1 MFPLCRF
8 SYTFA
13 SNMEFNQKQNLII
26 KIGEVIM
33 TYGARSV
40 NMDDI
45 AKHLSI
51 SKKTLYKHF
60 KDKSE
65 IINEIVILHMHMED
79 VMISSIVEN
88 SVNAIDEMI
97 QISQFVNEK
106 LKKMHPSVMFDLQKY
121 YPESYQIF
129 EKHKEEISKCIILN
143 LNRGIEEGLYRS
155 NQNPEVITTLY
166 LASIENIWD
175 TEKFPPTK
183 YSFSQI
189 HTELIRYHVRG
200 IASEKGIVYLQERI
214 KKELLNL

>member
-1 MFPLCRF
+1 
-8 SYTFA
+8 
-13 SNMEFNQKQNLII
+13 MEFNQKQNLII

-79 VMISSIVEN
+79 VMISSIVVN

-143 LNRGIEEGLYRS
+143 LKRGIEEGLYRS